1 MAKRGKR
8 RGNEEARAGK
18 LFLPKCV
25 PATQTHLRLINF
37 SLLLPLLMAFSFS
50 YFLAQQAAFHGQM
63 RQLLAPSPAD
73 RQCLRYVPR
82 ALFTHVAR
90 KFSNAINCIRDG
102 RFHLE
107 FRPQNNE
114 IPLQLTQNREIP
126 LQFNPALP
134 PGIPPPLTSG
144 LDFICNQQSVANL
157 NSRITLTDLIPDP
170 SPLYL

>member
-1 MAKRGKR
+1 M
-8 RGNEEARAGK
+8 
-18 LFLPKCV
+18 
-25 PATQTHLRLINF
+25 
-37 SLLLPLLMAFSFS
+37 
-50 YFLAQQAAFHGQM
+50 
-63 RQLLAPSPAD
+63 
-73 RQCLRYVPR
+73 LRYVPR
-82 ALFTHVAR
+82 ALFTHVAG
-90 KFSNAINCIRDG
+90 KFSYAINCIRDG

-107 FRPQNNE
+107 FRPQNHE

-134 PGIPPPLTSG
+134 PGIPHPLTSG